1 MAIMRKFRMA
11 RRRHLKNSAAEK
23 YSRVK
28 SLAAVDYHHPLL
40 SLGISSRTSLV
51 FRKAEPHPQPLVRL
65 VNQFDRLFVSAGL
78 GLVLML
84 AILSPLM
91 EKDVAPAVL
100 QVALD
105 EPKQD

>member
-51 FRKAEPHPQPLVRL
+51 FRKSRASPAALGKTGEPIR
-65 VNQFDRLFVSAGL
+65 
-78 GLVLML
+78 
-84 AILSPLM
+84 SPLRFGWARASPYAR
-91 EKDVAPAVL
+91 DPL
-100 QVALD
+100 TLD
-105 EPKQD
+105 GEGRCTSSPPGRA